1 MIAINLGKSRAS
13 GRCATATVRKRS
25 PLWAKLLVILGA
37 VLFLVPLGLM
47 GAEKILTARYASAI
61 HKSDLLAPNSRSGA
75 DGTQL
80 TSLHGPL
87 NYLLIGSDARA
98 KNPAAGARSDTI
110 IIVHIPATLDRA
122 YMISIPRDLRVEI
135 PPDPARNFGGD
146 LNKINASFEYGG
158 QGSGGVQLLSATL
171 TKLTGIH
178 FDGAAV
184 IDFSG
189 FDRVVQEL
197 GGVHMCIDEQ
207 VRSIH
212 TGHLFTVGCQDLTPK
227 ETLDYLRQRE
237 TLKNGDFDRQRHQQ
251 QFLKAIF
258 AKTFANGLAQNPIK
272 LDQVI
277 RAVGSSLTVDTNGVP
292 LDQLVFTL
300 RNINPSSLVG
310 VRVPSVTETIAG
322 VSYVVAQGQ
331 TQSLFDSVFDDT
343 VGQWAMKNPTWV
355 NAL

>member
-1 MIAINLGKSRAS
+1 
-13 GRCATATVRKRS
+13 
-25 PLWAKLLVILGA
+25 LWAKLLVILGA
-37 VLFLVPLGLM
+37 VLFVVPLGLIVT
-47 GAEKILTARYASAI
+47 EKVLTARYSSAV
-61 HKSDLLAPNSRSGA
+61 HRSDLLAPNSRSGA

-98 KNPAAGARSDTI
+98 KNPGMGARSDTI
-110 IIVHIPATLDRA
+110 IIVHVPATLDRA
-122 YMISIPRDLRVEI
+122 YMISIPRDLRVDI
-135 PPDPARNFGGD
+135 PPDPDRNFGGGFG
-146 LNKINASFEYGG
+146 KINASFQYGG
-158 QGSGGVQLLSATL
+158 DGNGGVRLLSATL

-184 IDFSG
+184 VDFGG
-189 FDRVVQEL
+189 FDKVVKEL

-212 TGHLFTVGCQDLTPK
+212 TGHLFTVGCQNLTPQQ
-227 ETLDYLRQRE
+227 TLDYLRQRE

-258 AKTFANGLAQNPIK
+258 QKTFANGLAQNPIK

-310 VRVPSVTETIAG
+310 VRVPSSTQTIAG
-322 VSYVVAQGQ
+322 VSYVVTQDRA
-331 TQSLFDSVFDDT
+331 QSLFDSVYNDT
-343 VGQWAMKNPTWV
+343 LARWATNNPTWV

>member
-1 MIAINLGKSRAS
+1 M
-13 GRCATATVRKRS
+13 
-25 PLWAKLLVILGA
+25 
-37 VLFLVPLGLM
+37 
-47 GAEKILTARYASAI
+47 
-61 HKSDLLAPNSRSGA
+61 
-75 DGTQL
+75 
-80 TSLHGPL
+80 
-87 NYLLIGSDARA
+87 
-98 KNPAAGARSDTI
+98 GARSDTI
-110 IIVHIPATLDRA
+110 IIVHIPVTLDRA

-135 PPDPARNFGGD
+135 PPDPDRNFGGGF
-146 LNKINASFEYGG
+146 NKINASFQYGG
-158 QGSGGVQLLSATL
+158 EGSGGVQLLSATL
-171 TKLTGIH
+171 TNLTGIH

-189 FDRVVQEL
+189 FDKVVQEL

-277 RAVGSSLTVDTNGVP
+277 RAVGSSLTIDTNGVP

-310 VRVPSVTETIAG
+310 VRVPSATQTIDG
-322 VSYVVAQGQ
+322 VSYVVAQDQ
-331 TQSLFDSVFDDT
+331 AQSLFDSVYDDT
-343 VGQWAMKNPTWV
+343 LGHWASENPTWV

>member
-1 MIAINLGKSRAS
+1 
-13 GRCATATVRKRS
+13 
-25 PLWAKLLVILGA
+25 LVIIGA
-37 VLFLVPLGLM
+37 VLFVVPLGLI
-47 GAEKILTARYASAI
+47 GTEKFLSARYSSAV
-61 HKSDLLAPNSRSGA
+61 HKGDLLAPGARSGA
-75 DGTQL
+75 GGTHL

-87 NYLLIGSDARA
+87 NYLLIGSDARM
-98 KNPAAGARSDTI
+98 KNPGMGARSDTI

-122 YMISIPRDLRVEI
+122 YMVSIPRDLRVDI
-135 PPDPARNFGGD
+135 PADPDRNFGGGV
-146 LNKINASFEYGG
+146 NKINAAFQDGG
-158 QGSGGVQLLSATL
+158 EGSGGVQLLSATL
-171 TKLTGIH
+171 TNLTGIH

-189 FDRVVQEL
+189 FDRVVQDL
-197 GGVHMCIDEQ
+197 GGVHMCVDQQ

-212 TGHLFTVGCQDLTPK
+212 TGHLFTVGCQNLTAK

-258 AKTFANGLAQNPIK
+258 AKTFASGLAQNPIK

-277 RAVGSSLTVDTNGVP
+277 RAVGSSLTIDTNGVP

-310 VRVPSVTETIAG
+310 VRLPSESQTISG
-322 VSYVVAQGQ
+322 VSYVVAQDRA
-331 TQSLFDSVFDDT
+331 QSLFDSVYDDT
-343 VGQWAMKNPTWV
+343 VGQWATKNPTWV
-355 NAL
+355 NALS